1 MINRLLKYAAVVA
14 LTIATAHSAV
24 AIDFSSHNISVGVK
38 GGASLS
44 RVNFQSSVPQKM
56 LPGMVLGASFR
67 YIEEKHFGIIAEVNL
82 EQRGWK
88 EDFKPL
94 EGYSYSRSLTYVQ
107 VPLLTHIYF
116 GSDKARF
123 FFNAGPEIGVMI
135 GSKTSSNFDYENAAS
150 NPDFETNF
158 RKIEQFTLPV
168 HRKFDYGISAGLGM
182 EVNVA
187 PKHSINLEGRF
198 YYGLNDV
205 FRNHKTDPFQGSS
218 CMSIMITLG
227 YNIRLTSGK

>member
-1 MINRLLKYAAVVA
+1 MTNRLLKYAAVVA

-123 FFNAGPEIGVMI
+123 FFNAGPEI
-135 GSKTSSNFDYENAAS
+135 
-150 NPDFETNF
+150 FETNF

-168 HRKFDYGISAGLGM
+168 HRKFDYGISAGLGL